1 MKTNLKFILL
11 IVTLFGLF
19 GGGVATAQP
28 AALSAASGS

>member
-11 IVTLFGLF
+11 IVTMFGLF
-19 GGGVATAQP
+19 GGVATAQP